1 MKATKI
7 RMKQGC
13 FYSNDLTEID
23 EIYLT
28 GSQTEMYYKKE
39 VLHDYVQKNPNSIQ
53 VNIPPYPSLIPAVS
67 KRREKY
73 VRSMPNDSA
82 NDNLLRLPR
91 E

>member
-7 RMKQGC
+7 KMKQYC

-23 EIYLT
+23 EIYIIDYQ
-28 GSQTEMYYKKE
+28 SYYKKE

-53 VNIPPYPSLIPAVS
+53 VNILPYPSLIPAVS
-67 KRREKY
+67 KRGEKY
-73 VRSMPNDSA
+73 VRSTPNDFT